1 MKWFAH
7 ENMLYTVFWSAS
19 LGICGTLDNYQFLD
33 YYSEPESQNL
43 WAGRCAKGIYVNPAG
58 EKGDQAVQLDAACV
72 ETGNCATCLKRG
84 LASLVRRDCAVGA
97 KDAVKKVLQDNVG
110 AIGSTISQAIVA
122 ELDSESL
129 QEVAGQAMAD
139 ACQTCLDA
147 IVYGLMEVSPSACIG
162 GESCSGVD
170 YMAGLAMQYMGI
182 SGKCSAASSSLGG
195 SSGGGGGGA
204 SGDGG
209 GGGGGSM
216 TVKSTATIIVTNCGV
231 AVNMLGSSEVKT
243 SFASA
248 LRKTML
254 NVEVKTVNLRA
265 PGCLASGGR
274 RLQSAE
280 LWAEFTMGVP
290 TTFVLTTSS
299 MPSPA
304 AFKSALEVELEQTLF
319 QNDIVFIASFSNP
332 LKTEGTTA
340 SQRESTSASQKK
352 SSGLVVKI
360 IFALV
365 LSSSNMIVQ

>member
-1 MKWFAH
+1 
-7 ENMLYTVFWSAS
+7 
-19 LGICGTLDNYQFLD
+19 
-33 YYSEPESQNL
+33 
-43 WAGRCAKGIYVNPAG
+43 
-58 EKGDQAVQLDAACV
+58 
-72 ETGNCATCLKRG
+72 
-84 LASLVRRDCAVGA
+84 LVRQDCAVGA

-147 IVYGLMEVSPSACIG
+147 IVFWLMEVSPSACSG

-265 PGCLASGGR
+265 PGCLASGGA
-274 RLQSAE
+274 LSE
-280 LWAEFTMGVP
+280 LLAEFTMGVP

-319 QNDIVFIASFSNP
+319 QNDIVFIDSFSNP